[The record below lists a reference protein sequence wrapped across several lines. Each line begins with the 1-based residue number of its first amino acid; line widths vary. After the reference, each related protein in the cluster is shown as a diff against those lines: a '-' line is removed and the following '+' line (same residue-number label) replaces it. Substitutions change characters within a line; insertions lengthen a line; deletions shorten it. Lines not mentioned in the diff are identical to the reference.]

1 MIAIMYEIEEPTTIY
16 IPMAEGYIATLSL
29 VTGEETNCNY
39 IFLVDFLSFTTVDAA
54 RKIPGYGFTVL
65 NIQHTFEL
73 QMQ

>member
-1 MIAIMYEIEEPTTIY
+1 MYEIEEPTTIY
-16 IPMAEGYIATLSL
+16 IPMYIATLSL

-39 IFLVDFLSFTTVDAA
+39 IFLVEFLSFTTVDAA
-54 RKIPGYGFTVL
+54 RKISGYGFAVL